1 MRNIILFTALSLFSS
16 VNLFAQKSDITQE
29 YFVLPLLKEIRAEFP
44 YVKPEINEE
53 LVNKSLVRSRDDCS
67 NCFYDKYESKDPR
80 NKYKINFKD
89 YISVDNYSLAAGGY
103 DNNYAFLFIG
113 SRRTGEFN
121 PHFKDFE
128 SFRKQEK
135 SRLKEAGIKKKAEQ
149 EIVFNKLIS
158 KRQELGTL
166 LAKYYHDYD
175 YEVQFRKTLKNR
187 YPELFSS
194 SSYPSEKQEKLL
206 LEKISPYFNS
216 LDNLLISPRYSSK
229 KNTVE
234 ENEVLK
240 NKLIEEGLVEIT
252 EWAAKSSDGY
262 TFIFP
267 KFNNKLSDRSRT
279 LREYFNLTQRFKARW
294 SFAKQRLL
302 NLWYG
307 NLGNAFALENFL
319 EVCGTNVPSKEDFIK
334 DENKLKDLI
343 KEYISVLNGRVGANI
358 KGYDKTLKKYTKE
371 ILFHNVVNN
380 HYGIQDG
387 NLAQIR
393 KQQADLLEK
402 EQSEKGGI
410 LRRKDY
416 YKVTKQGKFDLLSFG
431 SNLSLTRKINQS
443 DYFGS
448 YEEKSNNI
456 YKIALIDDKTD
467 IKIPVSEAR
476 VSSDGKKLYLRG
488 DKVPYKLY
496 DSKEANCLKDKDGIW
511 RSIDGKESFSTYST
525 PKWKSSITGGI
536 NTKGSLYKISS
547 NKYAYVVY
555 NTSWRGKLD
564 NTLVIITT
572 AADNCN
578 TIYYGVGKKKMVL
591 LK

>member
-29 YFVLPLLKEIRAEFP
+29 YFLLPLLKEFRAEFRAEFP

-53 LVNKSLVRSRDDCS
+53 LVNKSLVRSEKDCS
-67 NCFYDKYESKDPR
+67 YCFYYNDESSDPT

-89 YISVDNYSLAAGGY
+89 YISVDNYKLAEDAY
-103 DNNYAFLFIG
+103 NNNYAFWFIG
-113 SRRTGEFN
+113 PSR
-121 PHFKDFE
+121 FKDFN

-166 LAKYYHDYD
+166 LAKYYHNYD

-187 YPELFSS
+187 YPELFSR

-216 LDNLLISPRYSSK
+216 LDNLLISPRYSTK

-234 ENEVLK
+234 ENEMLK

-267 KFNNKLSDRSRT
+267 KFNNKLSDRSKT
-279 LREYFNLTQRFKARW
+279 LRRYFNLTQRFEARW

-302 NLWYG
+302 NLLYG

-343 KEYISVLNGRVGANI
+343 KEYVSVLNGRVGANI
-358 KGYDKTLKKYTKE
+358 KGYDKTLKKYPKE
-371 ILFHNVVNN
+371 ILYHNVVNN

-431 SNLSLTRKINQS
+431 FNLSLTREINQS

-456 YKIALIDDKTD
+456 YKIVLIDDKTD
-467 IKIPVSEAR
+467 IKIPVFEAR
-476 VSSDGKKLYLRG
+476 VSSDGKKLYLGG

-496 DSKEANCLKDKDGIW
+496 DSREANCLKNRDGVW
-511 RSIDGKESFSTYST
+511 ESIDGKESFSTDGIPT
-525 PKWKSSITGGI
+525 WESSITGGI
-536 NTKGSLYKISS
+536 KTKGSLYKISS
-547 NKYAYVVY
+547 NKYAYVIY
-555 NTSWRGKLD
+555 DTSWRGKLD

-572 AADNCN
+572 SNNCN
-578 TIYYGVGKKKMVL
+578 TIYYGKGKKKMVL
-591 LK
+591 VK